1 MLSADAI
8 WSRPRESGV
17 HLYLLPLPTSTT
29 SVYSIPIFQNFFFF
43 FILSIKLGKK
53 SSMSW
58 WPELEKVPSWTSG
71 SRRGTPAVITQEAR
85 PSLPLAAP
93 AVLPGGDLYWSP
105 EGLPGARRVTI
116 PDYRALSYRLERRLD
131 FSFHLGHW
139 EILQDGASECLCG
152 FLWAWPFAL
161 CPCGNAQH
169 DQQKSK
175 AWKPT

>member
-1 MLSADAI
+1 MA
-8 WSRPRESGV
+8 
-17 HLYLLPLPTSTT
+17 
-29 SVYSIPIFQNFFFF
+29 
-43 FILSIKLGKK
+43 
-53 SSMSW
+53 W

-71 SRRGTPAVITQEAR
+71 SRRGTPAVITEEAR
-85 PSLPLAAP
+85 PSLRLAAP

-161 CPCGNAQH
+161 CPRGNAQH